1 MKNKW
6 NILAGV
12 SVVLIVFAGS
22 TVYKHMAIVNFQ
34 EYRPTATLSGNSV
47 TDVSIVVKSSP
58 VHKGGYISKKLIL
71 SMGSNMIVSESD
83 TSGYSSYTVDCS
95 GTLGGCRLLHD
106 SKGRPIRLA
115 VELNG
120 DNTPMNQEIEYVT
133 GKTLIAISDSSP
145 SLITDSDI
153 VHFVNSLQQYKY
165 SDAKVL
171 QQ

>member
-6 NILAGV
+6 NILVGV
-12 SVVLIVFAGS
+12 SVLLTVFAGS
-22 TVYKHMAIVNFQ
+22 AVYKHMAIVNFQ

-47 TDVSIVVKSSP
+47 TNVSIVVKSGS
-58 VHKGGYISKKLIL
+58 VHKGGYISKELL
-71 SMGSNMIVSESD
+71 LGMGSNMTVSESD
-83 TSGYSSYTVDCS
+83 TSGYSSYSVDCS

-120 DNTPMNQEIEYVT
+120 DNTPMNQEIEYIT
-133 GKTLIAISDSSP
+133 GETLIAISCSSP
-145 SLITDSDI
+145 TLITDSDI
-153 VHFVNSLQQYKY
+153 VNFINSLQPYKY
-165 SDAKVL
+165 LNAKVL